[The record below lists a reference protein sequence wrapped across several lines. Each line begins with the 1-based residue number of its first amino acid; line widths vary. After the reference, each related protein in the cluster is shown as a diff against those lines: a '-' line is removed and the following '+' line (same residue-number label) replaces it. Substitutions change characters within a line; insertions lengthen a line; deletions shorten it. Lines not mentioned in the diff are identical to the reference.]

1 MTIPPSLLPSPS
13 HLPCLSVPLPPI
25 SSLHA
30 LLRPSPSS
38 LPPCLPVPL
47 PPISSLHALPRPS
60 PSLPPELF
68 LKMTSQ
74 KSIILRVSCFLC
86 FVAVLM
92 NNPHSLPH
100 DSLYSNNDRR
110 PCKCAVSVKKYP
122 IRWNVRLSVVCPLCF
137 DS

>member
-1 MTIPPSLLPSPS
+1 MTIPPS
-13 HLPCLSVPLPPI
+13 
-25 SSLHA
+25 
-30 LLRPSPSS
+30 S
-38 LPPCLPVPL
+38 LPPTFPVYPSPYRLYLPSTPFFAPPHPPSLCLSFPL

-60 PSLPPELF
+60 PSLPLELF

-74 KSIILRVSCFLC
+74 KSIILRVLCFLC
-86 FVAVLM
+86 FVSVLM